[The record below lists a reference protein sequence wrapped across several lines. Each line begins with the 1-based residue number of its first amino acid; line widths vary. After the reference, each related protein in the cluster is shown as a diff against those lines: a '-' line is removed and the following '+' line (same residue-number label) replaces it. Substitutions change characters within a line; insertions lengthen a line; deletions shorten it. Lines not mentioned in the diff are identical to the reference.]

1 MPLGK
6 IESAKG
12 DSSSALQLPFASD
25 SSKDNFKHNCCVD
38 RLRISKDAHWA
49 DQLAAFNKRVFPV
62 IFVGI
67 ALEYRVGGEIE
78 LCHECLVTG
87 SGNFVVDVLSYAAGV
102 MAGHVGF
109 EVILTSS
116 PGGKRAA
123 IVEALVVIV
132 SGWIGLPH
140 LQLGIRQS
148 FSVRI
153 EYRAGYRQRQARIVG
168 SAEPM
173 CERRLGLVKGTQIV
187 GRRRLQP
194 AAFSLFPHGEQ

>member
-1 MPLGK
+1 M
-6 IESAKG
+6 
-12 DSSSALQLPFASD
+12 QLPFASD
-25 SSKDNFKHNCCVD
+25 PFKDNFKHNCCVD
-38 RLRISKDAHWA
+38 RLWISKDAHWA
-49 DQLAAFNKRVFPV
+49 DQLAALNKRVFPV

-67 ALEYRVGGEIE
+67 AVENRVCGEIE
-78 LCHECLVTG
+78 LRHERFVTG

-102 MAGHVGF
+102 MAGHVRF

-132 SGWIGLPH
+132 SGWIGLPY

-148 FSVRI
+148 FSVHI
-153 EYRAGYRQRQARIVG
+153 EYRTGYRQREAQIVG

-173 CERRLGLVKGTQIV
+173 CERRLGL
-187 GRRRLQP
+187 
-194 AAFSLFPHGEQ
+194 